1 MPRSQRPLHEPT
13 LLESLAQHMAPGAL
27 PAAVLDR
34 QAQSLH
40 VQHPLGHSALH
51 AQALAGGSLLACGMA
66 GRLRQR
72 AERPGTLDDPY
83 APCLGLTVALAGRI
97 QWQDA
102 RGRWLDSGAAGSV
115 LSQSGPLQGGSAL
128 SAGGFSHCHVAASRA
143 LLERWL
149 GAPDL
154 QGLHSQAARW
164 LESCLRGKQRT
175 GQLQRHGPLPPGM
188 AQTAARLQSLLL
200 SSHGAPTLAQA
211 LQIEGLTLALIGQ
224 WLEQPGTDAAANHGP
239 IVSAPASFNAASARS
254 RARWQRAVDDA
265 VDILRAEFARAPS
278 IAELARRVGLN
289 ECYLK
294 RHFRQRTGLGIA
306 AFVRQ
311 QRMACALALLESGPC
326 AVQDVARH
334 VGYQSLGHFARAF
347 RAAHG
352 CLPSDVRAN

>member
-1 MPRSQRPLHEPT
+1 M
-13 LLESLAQHMAPGAL
+13 
-27 PAAVLDR
+27 
-34 QAQSLH
+34 
-40 VQHPLGHSALH
+40 
-51 AQALAGGSLLACGMA
+51 
-66 GRLRQR
+66 
-72 AERPGTLDDPY
+72 
-83 APCLGLTVALAGRI
+83 
-97 QWQDA
+97 
-102 RGRWLDSGAAGSV
+102 

-188 AQTAARLQSLLL
+188 AQTAARLQGLLL
-200 SSHGAPTLAQA
+200 SSHGAPMLAQA

-224 WLEQPGTDAAANHGP
+224 RLEQPGTDAAANHGP
-239 IVSAPASFNAASARS
+239 IVSAPASFNAASARR

>member
-1 MPRSQRPLHEPT
+1 
-13 LLESLAQHMAPGAL
+13 
-27 PAAVLDR
+27 
-34 QAQSLH
+34 
-40 VQHPLGHSALH
+40 
-51 AQALAGGSLLACGMA
+51 
-66 GRLRQR
+66 
-72 AERPGTLDDPY
+72 
-83 APCLGLTVALAGRI
+83 
-97 QWQDA
+97 
-102 RGRWLDSGAAGSV
+102 
-115 LSQSGPLQGGSAL
+115 
-128 SAGGFSHCHVAASRA
+128 
-143 LLERWL
+143 
-149 GAPDL
+149 
-154 QGLHSQAARW
+154 
-164 LESCLRGKQRT
+164 
-175 GQLQRHGPLPPGM
+175 M

-239 IVSAPASFNAASARS
+239 IVSAPASFNAASAR
-254 RARWQRAVDDA
+254 RHARWQRAVDDA

-352 CLPSDVRAN
+352 CLPSDVRGLDGPA